1 MKKANRILA
10 ALMLVVLALSFTGC
24 ASENGYEQVVDK
36 YCRALQNNDFNCYKS
51 IIDWDN
57 EEFVLKAFDLCDDK
71 TEAEEYNKKAFVNE
85 HELTGNQLGDHDFTA
100 EHGQIKV
107 LKDGHEDYALERLQ
121 KLVKLRNEAED
132 AETTRFVNDF
142 VANLKYVAVV
152 KTNITIRSKKD
163 SSKKDRAEM
172 HAFTYCYKGK
182 WYIDGCSEVLTYVVG
197 ILNTREKLA
206 GTDDSGD
213 DGWG

>member
-10 ALMLVVLALSFTGC
+10 VLMLVVLALSFTGC

-71 TEAEEYNKKAFVNE
+71 TEAEEYNKKAFINE

-152 KTNITIRSKKD
+152 KTNHK
-163 SSKKDRAEM
+163 EQEGQQQ
-172 HAFTYCYKGK
+172 KG
-182 WYIDGCSEVLTYVVG
+182 
-197 ILNTREKLA
+197 
-206 GTDDSGD
+206 
-213 DGWG
+213 

>member
-24 ASENGYEQVVDK
+24 ASEKGYEQVVDK

-71 TEAEEYNKKAFVNE
+71 TEAEEYNKKSFVNE
-85 HELTGNQLGDHDFTA
+85 HELTGNQLGDHDFTV

-107 LKDGHEDYALERLQ
+107 IKDGSEKYVERLQ

-142 VANLKYVAVV
+142 VANLKYVAKI

-163 SSKKDRAEM
+163 SSKKDRIEM

-182 WYIDGCSEVLTYVVG
+182 WYRDTAVLDYVVN
-197 ILNTREKLA
+197 ILDARERVA
-206 GTDDSGD
+206 GTGD